1 MVWKCYATF
10 WAGLSTSVLSSVQGN
25 QPQQPLPL
33 VWDATAEP
41 ILTKVARGR
50 VALNKETKSRT
61 HR

>member
-10 WAGLSTSVLSSVQGN
+10 WAGLSTSVLSSVPN
-25 QPQQPLPL
+25 NPCPL